1 MMPIRSNMWDDI
13 SIALGTAASANLS
26 AASAGNDLYEA
37 YVWTLV
43 LEAARRQGAA
53 IRLMTRSG
61 RLARSFYFRT
71 APTSIF
77 STLHDYCHAE
87 LSFPAAPSLEAHV
100 GIYVSGKSKV
110 NHECDVAVLYQ
121 EEADTC
127 RSQSV
132 HPRSS
137 KVLLAIE
144 CKYYLSS
151 SLGVDLGRSFLGL
164 IDDIYTYG
172 RFFVSTQNAGSVDR
186 LFSRHKKEF
195 EIGLS
200 PLSPDEEVR
209 LRGSFEKI
217 FRNYQAQ
224 Y

>member
-1 MMPIRSNMWDDI
+1 MTLRRDMWNDI
-13 SIALGTAASANLS
+13 SVALGKAVSANLS

-37 YVWTLV
+37 YVWTIV
-43 LEAARRQGAA
+43 LDAAEREGAT
-53 IRLMTRSG
+53 IRLLTRSG
-61 RLARSFYFRT
+61 NLATHFHFRT
-71 APTSIF
+71 SPTSIF

-87 LSFPAAPSLEAHV
+87 LHFPRAPALEAHV

-110 NHECDVAVLYQ
+110 IHECDVAVLNHD
-121 EEADTC
+121 EANTC
-127 RSQSV
+127 RDRNV
-132 HPRSS
+132 HPRAS

-164 IDDIYTYG
+164 IDDIYKN
-172 RFFVSTQNAGSVDR
+172 RRIFVSTQNTGTVDK
-186 LFSRHKKEF
+186 LFSRHNQEF

-200 PLSPDEEVR
+200 PLTPDEEVR

-217 FRNYQAQ
+217 FRNYQAL

>member
-1 MMPIRSNMWDDI
+1 MPLRSNMWNDI
-13 SIALGTAASANLS
+13 SRALGSAASANLS

-43 LEAARRQGAA
+43 LEAARRQGAT

-61 RLARSFYFRT
+61 NLATHFHFRT
-71 APTSIF
+71 SPTSIF
-77 STLHDYCHAE
+77 STLNDYCHAE
-87 LSFPAAPSLEAHV
+87 LHFPSAPVLEAHV

-110 NHECDVAVLYQ
+110 NHECDVAVLDQ
-121 EEADTC
+121 DEANTC
-127 RSQSV
+127 RGQSV

-164 IDDIYTYG
+164 IDDIYTNG
-172 RFFVSTQNAGSVDR
+172 RFFVSTQNTGSVDK

-200 PLSPDEEVR
+200 PLTPDEEVR

-217 FRNYQAQ
+217 FRNYQAG

>member
-1 MMPIRSNMWDDI
+1 MPLRSDMWNDI
-13 SIALGTAASANLS
+13 SHALGMAASANLS

-43 LEAARRQGAA
+43 LEAASRQGAT

-61 RLARSFYFRT
+61 NLATHFHFRT
-71 APTSIF
+71 SPTSIF

-87 LSFPAAPSLEAHV
+87 LRFPLAPVLEAHV

-110 NHECDVAVLYQ
+110 NHECDVAVLDQ
-121 EEADTC
+121 DEANTC
-127 RSQSV
+127 RDQSV

-151 SLGVDLGRSFLGL
+151 SLGVNLGRSFLGL
-164 IDDIYTYG
+164 IDDIYTDG
-172 RFFVSTQNAGSVDR
+172 RFFVSTQNTGSVDK

-200 PLSPDEEVR
+200 PLTPDEEVR

-217 FRNYQAQ
+217 FRNYQAR

>member
-1 MMPIRSNMWDDI
+1 MPIRSGMWNDI
-13 SIALGTAASANLS
+13 SVALGTATRANLS

-37 YVWTLV
+37 NVWTLV

-53 IRLMTRSG
+53 IRLVTRSG
-61 RLARSFYFRT
+61 GLATSFYFRT
-71 APTSIF
+71 SPSSIF
-77 STLHDYCHAE
+77 SCLHDYCHAV
-87 LSFPAAPSLEAHV
+87 LRFPRAPALEAHV

-121 EEADTC
+121 DEANTC
-127 RSQSV
+127 RDESV

-144 CKYYLSS
+144 CKFYLSS

-164 IDDIYTYG
+164 IGDIYSDG
-172 RFFVSTQNAGSVDR
+172 RFFVSTQNSGSVDK

-200 PLSPDEEVR
+200 PLTPDEEVR

-217 FRNYQAQ
+217 FRNYQAR

>member
-1 MMPIRSNMWDDI
+1 MPFRSDMLNDI
-13 SIALGTAASANLS
+13 SHALSMAASANLS
-26 AASAGNDLYEA
+26 AASAGSDLYEA

-43 LEAARRQGAA
+43 LEAARRQGAM

-61 RLARSFYFRT
+61 IPATVCYFRT
-71 APTSIF
+71 SPTSIF
-77 STLHDYCHAE
+77 SSLHDYCHAE
-87 LSFPAAPSLEAHV
+87 LRFPNAPVLEAHV

-121 EEADTC
+121 DEASIC
-127 RSQSV
+127 RDQNV

-164 IDDIYTYG
+164 IDDIYAEG
-172 RFFVSTQNAGSVDR
+172 RFFVSTQNKGSVDR
-186 LFSRHKKEF
+186 LFSRHRKEF

-200 PLSPDEEVR
+200 PHTPDEEVR

-217 FRNYQAQ
+217 FRNYQARNL
-224 Y
+224 